1 MVKKRQTGRRAART
15 KRSRDGL
22 ARKALRH
29 GRQRAD
35 TIVAIRRTA
44 RRRGKG
50 LPGANGVLVA
60 EGDSWFDYPF
70 YDVLGMLEDEHNF
83 RVESVAH
90 KGDTIEEM
98 AYDDNQLDGLDR
110 KLQHL
115 QNDGRVPRAF
125 LLSGGGND
133 IAGEEFAVLLNHRS
147 SSLGTLN
154 PKIID
159 GIINERVRFAFLSVI
174 ATMTQLSK
182 LYFSRITPIVLH
194 GYSYPVPD
202 GRGYLGGA
210 WLLPGPWLE
219 PGFRQKGYLDL
230 TENTAVMVN
239 LIDTFNR
246 MLATLPGEDGLEHVS
261 YLDLRAVLSNELAG
275 RGYKKSWEN
284 ELHPTRRGFESVANQ
299 FSRRLLTL

>member
-1 MVKKRQTGRRAART
+1 MAKRPTRRAAQT
-15 KRSRDGL
+15 KGSRDLL

-29 GRQRAD
+29 GRERAD
-35 TIVAIRRTA
+35 RIVAIRKSVRRT
-44 RRRGKG
+44 GKY
-50 LPGANGVLVA
+50 LPGANGLVVA

-70 YDVLGMLEDEHNF
+70 YDVLAMLEDRHNF

-115 QNDGRVPRAF
+115 QIDARVPRAF

-133 IAGEEFAVLLNHRS
+133 IAGQQFAVLLNHHS
-147 SSLGTLN
+147 ASVGTLN

-159 GIINERVRFAFLSVI
+159 AIINERIRFAFLSVI
-174 ATMTQLSK
+174 ATMTRLSK
-182 LYFSRITPIVLH
+182 LYFGRVTPIVIH

-210 WLLPGPWLE
+210 WVLPGPWLE

-230 TENTAVMVN
+230 KENSSVMVV

-246 MLATLPGEDGLEHVS
+246 MLANIPRVDGLDHVT
-261 YLDLRAVLSNELAG
+261 YLDVRGVLSNELAG
-275 RGYKKSWEN
+275 GRYRASWEN
-284 ELHPTRRGFESVANQ
+284 ELHPTRRGFDSVADE
-299 FSRRLLTL
+299 FSRVLLTV

>member
-1 MVKKRQTGRRAART
+1 MVKRRSRQPTQAPSRRAIVH
-15 KRSRDGL
+15 
-22 ARKALRH
+22 KALKH

-35 TIVAIRRTA
+35 TILAVRKAA
-44 RRRGKG
+44 RRAGKNI
-50 LPGANGVLVA
+50 PGANGLLVA

-70 YDVLGMLEDEHNF
+70 YDVLGILEDLHNF

-110 KLQHL
+110 KLQHI

-133 IAGEEFAVLLNHRS
+133 IAGQEFAVLLNHRAS
-147 SSLGTLN
+147 ALGTLN
-154 PKIID
+154 PRIID

-174 ATMTQLSK
+174 ATMTRLSK
-182 LYFSRITPIVLH
+182 LYFGRVTPILIH

-210 WLLPGPWLE
+210 WVLPGPWLE
-219 PGFRQKGYLDL
+219 P
-230 TENTAVMVN
+230 
-239 LIDTFNR
+239 
-246 MLATLPGEDGLEHVS
+246 
-261 YLDLRAVLSNELAG
+261 
-275 RGYKKSWEN
+275 
-284 ELHPTRRGFESVANQ
+284 
-299 FSRRLLTL
+299 

>member
-1 MVKKRQTGRRAART
+1 MVKRRSRQPTQAPSRRAIVH
-15 KRSRDGL
+15 
-22 ARKALRH
+22 KALKH

-35 TIVAIRRTA
+35 TILAVRKAA
-44 RRRGKG
+44 RRAGKNI
-50 LPGANGVLVA
+50 PGANGLLVA

-90 KGDTIEEM
+90 KGDTVEEM

-110 KLQHL
+110 KLQHIR
-115 QNDGRVPRAF
+115 NDGRVPRAF

-133 IAGEEFAVLLNHRS
+133 IAGQEFAVLLNHRAS
-147 SSLGTLN
+147 TLGTLN
-154 PKIID
+154 PRIID
-159 GIINERVRFAFLSVI
+159 GIINERVRFAFVSVI
-174 ATMTQLSK
+174 ATMTRLSK
-182 LYFSRITPIVLH
+182 VYFGRITPIVIH

-230 TENTAVMVN
+230 GENTAVMVD

-246 MLATLPGEDGLEHVS
+246 MLATIPKEDGLGHVS
-261 YLDLRAVLSNELAG
+261 YLDLRDILSNELAG
-275 RGYKKSWEN
+275 RAYRKSWAN
-284 ELHPTRRGFESVANQ
+284 ELHPTRRGFASVADQ
-299 FSRRLLTL
+299 FSKLLMAL

>member
-1 MVKKRQTGRRAART
+1 MRSTARRAAQ
-15 KRSRDGL
+15 GI
-22 ARKALRH
+22 A
-29 GRQRAD
+29 
-35 TIVAIRRTA
+35 
-44 RRRGKG
+44 
-50 LPGANGVLVA
+50 GANGVLVA

-70 YDVLGMLEDEHNF
+70 YDVLAMLEDEHNF

-110 KLQHL
+110 KLQHV

-133 IAGEEFAVLLNHRS
+133 IAGQEFAVLLNHRS

-154 PKIID
+154 PRIID

-174 ATMTQLSK
+174 ATMTRLSQV
-182 LYFSRITPIVLH
+182 YFGRVTPIIIH

-210 WLLPGPWLE
+210 WVLPGPWLE

-230 TENTAVMVN
+230 GENTAVMVT

-246 MLATLPGEDGLEHVS
+246 MLAAIPKEKGLGHVS
-261 YLDLRAVLSNELAG
+261 YLDLRDVLSNQLAG
-275 RGYKKSWEN
+275 RVYEKSWAN
-284 ELHPTRRGFESVANQ
+284 ELHPTRSGFASVAAQ
-299 FSRRLLTL
+299 FSKLLLTL

>member
-1 MVKKRQTGRRAART
+1 MTKRRTRRATPA
-15 KRSRDGL
+15 KSSRDTV

-29 GRQRAD
+29 GRERAD
-35 TIVAIRRTA
+35 TIVEIRKTA
-44 RRRGKG
+44 RRAGKD
-50 LPGANGVLVA
+50 LPGANGLVVA

-70 YDVLGMLEDEHNF
+70 YDVLAMLEDRHNF

-90 KGDTIEEM
+90 RGDTIEEM

-110 KLQHL
+110 KLQHV
-115 QNDGRVPRAF
+115 QIDARVPRAF

-133 IAGEEFAVLLNHRS
+133 IAGQQFGVFLNHRS
-147 SSLGTLN
+147 ASLGTLN

-174 ATMTQLSK
+174 ATMTRLSK
-182 LYFSRITPIVLH
+182 VYFGRVTPIVIH

-210 WLLPGPWLE
+210 WVLPGPWLE

-230 TENTAVMVN
+230 KENSAVMVT

-246 MLATLPGEDGLEHVS
+246 MLANIPTVQGLEHVT
-261 YLDLRAVLSNELAG
+261 YLDVRGVLSNELAG
-275 RGYKKSWEN
+275 GTYRASWEN
-284 ELHPTRRGFESVANQ
+284 ELHPTRRGFDAVADE
-299 FSRRLLTL
+299 FSRVLLTL

>member
-1 MVKKRQTGRRAART
+1 MT
-15 KRSRDGL
+15 KRRSRRNAQADRTREAL
-22 ARKALRH
+22 VRKALRH

-35 TIVAIRRTA
+35 TIVAIRKTA
-44 RRRGKG
+44 RRAGKG
-50 LPGANGVLVA
+50 VPGASGLLVA

-70 YDVLGMLEDEHNF
+70 YDVLGILEDLHNF

-110 KLQHL
+110 KLQHI

-133 IAGEEFAVLLNHRS
+133 IAGQEFAVLLNHRAS
-147 SSLGTLN
+147 ALGTLN
-154 PKIID
+154 PRILD

-174 ATMTQLSK
+174 ATMTRLSK
-182 LYFSRITPIVLH
+182 LYFGRVTPILIH

-210 WLLPGPWLE
+210 WVLPGPWLE

-230 TENTAVMVN
+230 GENTAVMVD
-239 LIDTFNR
+239 LIDTFNQ
-246 MLATLPGEDGLEHVS
+246 MLATIPKEDGLGHVS
-261 YLDLRAVLSNELAG
+261 YLDLRDVLSNELAG
-275 RGYKKSWEN
+275 RVYKKSWEN
-284 ELHPTRRGFESVANQ
+284 ELHPTRSGFASVADE
-299 FSRRLLTL
+299 FSKRLMAL